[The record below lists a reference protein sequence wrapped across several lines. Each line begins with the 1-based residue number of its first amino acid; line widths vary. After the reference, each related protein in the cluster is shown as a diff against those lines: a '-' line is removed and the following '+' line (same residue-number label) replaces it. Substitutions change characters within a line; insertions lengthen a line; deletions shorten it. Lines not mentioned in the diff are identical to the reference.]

1 MAFRKNATYKELF
14 DALEAIVRNTQ
25 CTDMLNPTHGQ
36 VPMPHLARAA
46 RLIEAAKGPVADK
59 RIIEKCIEYEVTM
72 LPRAPV
78 SASPAKALAM
88 FRGEKKARLAELERE
103 GKVRLTPTK
112 GGDAIAV
119 RNPPKGKVFK
129 RRTTLMQKEG

>member
-14 DALEAIVRNTQ
+14 DALEAIVTNTQ

-72 LPRAPV
+72 QPRQ
-78 SASPAKALAM
+78 PA
-88 FRGEKKARLAELERE
+88 RERLAELESA

-112 GGDAIAV
+112 RGDAIAV